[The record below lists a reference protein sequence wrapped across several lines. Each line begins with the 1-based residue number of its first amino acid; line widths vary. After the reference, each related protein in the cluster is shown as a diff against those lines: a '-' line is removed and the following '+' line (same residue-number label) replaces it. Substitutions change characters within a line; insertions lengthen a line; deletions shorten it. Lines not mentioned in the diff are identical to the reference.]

1 MINNDHTKVE
11 INKKFDFCPKD
22 KLYCQTNSIISL
34 KLVISKYQSTSG
46 IFLRTDVLPF
56 NL

>member
-22 KLYCQTNSIISL
+22 KLYRQTNSIISL